1 MNRDPIVEE
10 IHRTRQKILDEC
22 NGDLDQLLDRLK
34 AAEVRDRGL
43 VVTTKSLPAKTYL
56 MQSTESVVRGLVGA
70 IPCVGTALNEAIF
83 DLRARLKQERLR
95 KFVDELA
102 GILRTL
108 EVDKVDA
115 AYIRSE
121 DFVDF
126 LENVLIRAARTR
138 ADEKRKKLAGVLAG
152 RFQCAERTLFD
163 DRYLDLLLS
172 LSDLQVR
179 ILAEHLRAAKER
191 EKSKKD
197 ATDANSKYRQP
208 SCYDLSDSEYLLL
221 VQDLISKAL
230 LYDEGMNRLDA
241 RPFQILEITEFGRE
255 FVRFLEESTP
265 HVPPSVH

>member
-1 MNRDPIVEE
+1 M
-10 IHRTRQKILDEC
+10 
-22 NGDLDQLLDRLK
+22 
-34 AAEVRDRGL
+34 
-43 VVTTKSLPAKTYL
+43 
-56 MQSTESVVRGLVGA
+56 VRGLVGA
-70 IPCVGTALNEAIF
+70 IPCVGTLLNEAIF

-95 KFVDELA
+95 KFVDELD

-126 LENVLIRAARTR
+126 LEDVLIRAARTK
-138 ADEKRKKLAGVLAG
+138 ADEKRKKLAAVLAG
-152 RFQCAERTLFD
+152 RFQSGRGTRFD
-163 DRYLDLLLS
+163 DRFLDLLLS

-179 ILAEHLRAAKER
+179 ILAEHLRATRER

-197 ATDANSKYRQP
+197 ASDANGKHRQP
-208 SCYDLSDSEYLLL
+208 SFYDVAGSEYLFL
-221 VQDLISKAL
+221 VQDLIAKAL

-241 RPFQILEITEFGRE
+241 RPFQIVEITEFGRE
-255 FVRFLEESTP
+255 FIRFLEESTP